1 MSPRKRA
8 QPSSERTKLRNV
20 ALFKDEDEPTVQS
33 ASPQT
38 LRIEQIITSSSQP
51 RRYFDSDKLEQLT
64 QSLRE
69 HGILEPL
76 LVRSLPDNQY
86 ELVAGERRYRAA
98 LSAGLTEVPV
108 VIKELTDSE
117 ALQLALVEN
126 LQREDLNPVEETE
139 GILQLLS
146 LQLNSTPEEVRQ
158 LLYQMK
164 NAIEKRNKDQT
175 DFRDNVIPNS
185 EIESEKSIQSVFDLL
200 SQNWYSFTCN
210 RLPLLNLPEDILSAL
225 RSGQIEYTKAK
236 AIATLK
242 DEAARAEI
250 LDMAIANS
258 LSLSQIKERVSA
270 AKPTKEKEEL
280 RSRFD
285 VTYKQAKKSKQL
297 WQNPQKRKKLE
308 SLLSQL
314 EKLIES
320 ESSSI
325 AQASERAIEKTPDS
339 EPESLEQIEESDLET
354 DEPELTDQELGKLLG
369 VSNLIIRDYR
379 VKGKKPP
386 AGLAKKLQDW
396 EVRGEGWVRK
406 L

>member
-1 MSPRKRA
+1 LDP
-8 QPSSERTKLRNV
+8 PSERTKLRNV
-20 ALFKDEDEPTVQS
+20 ALFKDKDEPTVV
-33 ASPQT
+33 APSPQS
-38 LRIEQIITSSSQP
+38 LPIEQIITSSSQP

-64 QSLRE
+64 QSVKE

-76 LVRSLPDNQY
+76 LVRSLSDNQY

-164 NAIEKRNKDQT
+164 NAIEKRNKEQT

-280 RSRFD
+280 RSRVD
-285 VTYKQAKKSKQL
+285 NTYKQLKKSKQL
-297 WQNPQKRKKLE
+297 WLDPKKRKKLE

-325 AQASERAIEKTPDS
+325 AQVSERAIEKTPDS
-339 EPESLEQIEESDLET
+339 EPESLEQIEEESATEAEKQGLN
-354 DEPELTDQELGKLLG
+354 DQELGKLLG
-369 VSNLIIRDYR
+369 VSNLILRDYR

-396 EVRGEGWVRK
+396 EVKGDRWVRK
-406 L
+406 S

>member
-1 MSPRKRA
+1 MNSRRNKPYSRKLKGIDA
-8 QPSSERTKLRNV
+8 YIGETAPTPNNAFISIEKIQLPS
-20 ALFKDEDEPTVQS
+20 Q
-33 ASPQT
+33 
-38 LRIEQIITSSSQP
+38 QP
-51 RRYFDSDKLEQLT
+51 RRYFDPDKLEQLI
-64 QSLRE
+64 QSVKE

-108 VIKELTDSE
+108 VIKELTDTE

-164 NAIEKRNKDQT
+164 NAIEKRNKDKT

-210 RLPLLNLPEDILSAL
+210 RLPLLNLPEDILEAL

-250 LDMAIANS
+250 LNDAISNS

-270 AKPTKEKEEL
+270 AKPVKEKEEL
-280 RSRFD
+280 RSRVD
-285 VTYKQAKKSKQL
+285 NTYKQLKKSKQL
-297 WQNPQKRKKLE
+297 WLDPKKRKKLE

-339 EPESLEQIEESDLET
+339 EPESLEQIEESATEAEEKGLS
-354 DEPELTDQELGKLLG
+354 DQELGKLLG
-369 VSNLIIRDYR
+369 VSNLVIRDCR

-386 AGLAKKLQDW
+386 AALAKKLQDW
-396 EVRGEGWVRK
+396 EVKGEGWVRK